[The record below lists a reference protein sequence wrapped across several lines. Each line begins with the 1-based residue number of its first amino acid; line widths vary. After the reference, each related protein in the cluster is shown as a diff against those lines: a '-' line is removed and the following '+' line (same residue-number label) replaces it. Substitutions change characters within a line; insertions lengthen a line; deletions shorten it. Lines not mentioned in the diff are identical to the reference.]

1 MSYVFQIFD
10 GTNITAQQRRDLRD
24 HCVKDLGF
32 RVLFIECICDDNDLM
47 ERNIIEILDYSA
59 DYKNM
64 KRSEALDDLKNKMK
78 HYTRQYEPIDP
89 VSEEINY
96 IRVENGG
103 ESVSAHKL
111 GGPRESM
118 ILGFLSNL
126 KPMPQ
131 TIYFTRVSKNSDI
144 YQLFSSNLMLHIYF
158 HQTRDKCSVPV
169 ENIEFLTLFEYYL
182 VKCHHNCIVNSLA
195 R

>member
-1 MSYVFQIFD
+1 
-10 GTNITAQQRRDLRD
+10 
-24 HCVKDLGF
+24 
-32 RVLFIECICDDNDLM
+32 M

-78 HYTRQYEPIDP
+78 HYTRQYEPINA
-89 VSEEINY
+89 VSEEISY

-131 TIYFTRVSKNSDI
+131 TIYFTRVSIFVYVFNALN
-144 YQLFSSNLMLHIYF
+144 YYF
-158 HQTRDKCSVPV
+158 HIHIHIIHTIHKFSLVMSFIFACYAHGTC
-169 ENIEFLTLFEYYL
+169 TL
-182 VKCHHNCIVNSLA
+182 
-195 R
+195 